1 MGLTA
6 GGRSAFYGAVAEGI
20 ARADAQAPRIAIIAL
35 VDGRDN
41 ESSVAPQEVVEQ
53 AQREDQPVFAI
64 GLGDSFDEDEVQSLA
79 RETGGRFF
87 QVSSPSNLSSVYTQ
101 ILELLQNQ
109 YRITY
114 GAGDDARDGTVRT
127 VGVTASRDDAT
138 GTDQRAYRALRTN
151 FALPSLTIE
160 DAVPVQLTSLGRT
173 VFESLGN
180 GSLTLSATSSD
191 ENVATV
197 ARENGRLVLTPQA
210 EGGPVRI
217 EIMASDDTSQAQAA
231 LALTVAPAPED
242 SPVPSTATVAPV
254 ASDGAIGFGR
264 TGIDIV
270 PTDVSGGPDFLAI
283 NFFAEENAASST
295 GKSAQ
300 MNVGLDDYENVSPYR
315 WEMSSGSLLFGDETK
330 VRIRIDSLPGD
341 QGGIGEPSS
350 IDVLLDSTSN
360 GEFEALPT
368 SVDENGTPGDIT
380 DDQLRASDASQL
392 GTFRLASD
400 STSNPLPVEMTAFR
414 ASLDGTAAVLQ
425 WETSSETDNA
435 GFEVQRQGP
444 DASGYVDEGFV
455 EGAGTTNEPQQ
466 YRFRAEELETGEHQ
480 FRLRQVDT
488 EGTATLS
495 DPVTVRV
502 RPPRVLSLEAR
513 GPNPVRT
520 TAQLSFTVPETQ
532 TAQVSLYNVLGQR
545 VQVLH
550 DQPAQAGQEH
560 VVTISAGQLSSGI
573 YFARISTPSG
583 TRTQKIVV
591 VD

>member
-1 MGLTA
+1 MKT
-6 GGRSAFYGAVAEGI
+6 RS
-20 ARADAQAPRIAIIAL
+20 
-35 VDGRDN
+35 N
-41 ESSVAPQEVVEQ
+41 
-53 AQREDQPVFAI
+53 
-64 GLGDSFDEDEVQSLA
+64 
-79 RETGGRFF
+79 
-87 QVSSPSNLSSVYTQ
+87 
-101 ILELLQNQ
+101 
-109 YRITY
+109 
-114 GAGDDARDGTVRT
+114 
-127 VGVTASRDDAT
+127 
-138 GTDQRAYRALRTN
+138 
-151 FALPSLTIE
+151 
-160 DAVPVQLTSLGRT
+160 
-173 VFESLGN
+173 
-180 GSLTLSATSSD
+180 
-191 ENVATV
+191 
-197 ARENGRLVLTPQA
+197 
-210 EGGPVRI
+210 
-217 EIMASDDTSQAQAA
+217 
-231 LALTVAPAPED
+231 
-242 SPVPSTATVAPV
+242 
-254 ASDGAIGFGR
+254 
-264 TGIDIV
+264 
-270 PTDVSGGPDFLAI
+270 
-283 NFFAEENAASST
+283 
-295 GKSAQ
+295 
-300 MNVGLDDYENVSPYR
+300 R
-315 WEMSSGSLLFGDETK
+315 W
-330 VRIRIDSLPGD
+330 IDSLPGD
-341 QGGIGEPSS
+341 QGGLGEPSS
-350 IDVLLDSTSN
+350 VDVLLDSTSN

-380 DDQLRASDASQL
+380 DDQLRASGASQL

-400 STSNPLPVEMTAFR
+400 STQPLPVEVTAFR

-455 EGAGTTNEPQQ
+455 EGAGTTNEPRQ

-560 VVTISAGQLSSGI
+560 VVAISAGQLSSGI